1 VTSIVCAAES
11 AKTAEHGEVR
21 SRIPVWLLIGLAL
34 ALGCALSFAGART
47 VWQHGTFFDSDDAMQ
62 LVQVRELLAGQNWFD
77 MTIGRLDP
85 PHGVFMHWSRVVDL
99 PLALMIK
106 IFASFLPVE
115 TAERLTRLLFPLML
129 QGLLYGAIAWL
140 ARVLIGA
147 QAILPAIVLTLL
159 SGMVFGEFQP
169 GRIDHSAPQIVLLM
183 FMLASLVEAVE
194 PAHARRAA
202 IAGALAALSAA
213 ISIEN
218 LPFIIALAGL
228 FVAFWVGRGAAM
240 QKALASFGI
249 GLGLALPATFLA
261 TIGKAHWSD
270 AGCDAYS
277 LAYLVP
283 GLAGAGAMIALA
295 AASPRLESKFRRL
308 AAASLAAAAV
318 IAAAVFTKP
327 ICFYDPYTGIDPLVR
342 EIWLRNVEEA
352 MPLSR
357 LFHREPFTAT
367 IFILPIA
374 LGFVGAIAAVFRE
387 KNLAQLRWLI
397 VAAMCALAIA
407 LSCWMI
413 RVIGFASPIALLGAA
428 WCIVRLHEVLS
439 GTKWREAAM
448 LAFVLVLPFSPI
460 GWVLVL
466 PADSDAAKEKER
478 AACLASAA
486 FAPLAALPPGIVL
499 APIDAGSHM
508 LALTPHSVLAAPYHR
523 DNHGNRAALD
533 AFLSDP
539 ETARQILRANH
550 VTYVMTCPGL
560 KETDALARRAPHG
573 LAAALMAGTT
583 PDWLQPLARNIPYQV
598 FVMKP

>member
-1 VTSIVCAAES
+1 VTSIVCAAEG
-11 AKTAEHGEVR
+11 AKTANHGKVR
-21 SRIPVWLLIGLAL
+21 NRIPVWLQIGVAL
-34 ALGCALSFAGART
+34 ALGCALSFAGVRA

-85 PHGVFMHWSRVVDL
+85 PYGVFMHWSRVVDV

-106 IFASFLPVE
+106 VFASFLPVQ

-129 QGLLYGAIAWL
+129 QGLLYVAIARL

-183 FMLASLVEAVE
+183 FMLASLVEAVD

-202 IAGALAALSAA
+202 IAGALAALSLA

-218 LPFIIALAGL
+218 LPFIVALAGL
-228 FVAFWVGRGAAM
+228 LLAFWIGRGAAM

-249 GLGLALPATFLA
+249 GLGVALPATFLA
-261 TIGKAHWSD
+261 TIGHAHWSD
-270 AGCDAYS
+270 ASCDAYS

-295 AASPRLESKFRRL
+295 AASPRLQGKLPRL
-308 AAASLAAAAV
+308 GAASLAAAAV

-374 LGFVGAIAAVFRE
+374 LGFVGAIAAAFRE
-387 KNLAQLRWLI
+387 KSLAQLRWLI
-397 VAAMCALAIA
+397 VAAMCTLAIA

-428 WCIVRLHEVLS
+428 WCIVRLHEAMI

-448 LAFVLVLPFSPI
+448 LAFVLVLPFSSI
-460 GWVLVL
+460 GWAVAL
-466 PADSDAAKEKER
+466 PPDSDAPKEKER
-478 AACLASAA
+478 TACLASAA
-486 FAPLAALPPGIVL
+486 FTPLAALPPGIVL

-523 DNHGNRAALD
+523 DNHGNRAALE

-539 ETARQILRANH
+539 QAARQILRANH

-573 LAAALMAGTT
+573 LAAALLAGTT
-583 PDWLQPLARNIPYQV
+583 PDWLKPLPRNGPYQV
-598 FVMKP
+598 FVMQP